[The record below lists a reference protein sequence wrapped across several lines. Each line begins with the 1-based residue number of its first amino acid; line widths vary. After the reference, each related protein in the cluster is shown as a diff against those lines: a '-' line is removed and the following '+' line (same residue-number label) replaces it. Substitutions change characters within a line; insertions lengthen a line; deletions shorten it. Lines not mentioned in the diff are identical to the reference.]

1 MASSLYEYTT
11 LVNIQL
17 SGYIH
22 TFFMQQNYF
31 SLVSFTTFKNDPQQ
45 TKNRIYEDHNTI
57 VGNVYKNAINNS
69 TKKMIKRTMFYVLWL
84 PLDVYLFNCK
94 IGQANII

>member
-1 MASSLYEYTT
+1 
-11 LVNIQL
+11 
-17 SGYIH
+17 
-22 TFFMQQNYF
+22 MQQNYF

-57 VGNVYKNAINNS
+57 VVNVYKNAINNS